1 MDQEAEDLSP
11 RGSSGTLAGGTAKAV
26 LHVTVSPSGGDWF
39 SAMHQTLTGK
49 PAEPHYLYD
58 PVTDRLGQYF
68 PLDRGARSL
77 RPGVG
82 AHSANKFGSR
92 VIQVEV
98 VAQADDPFTKHWRP
112 GPNFRAM
119 MRDIRANGVPD
130 RLIARPAR
138 SYADAATLRVSYAR
152 YAAWSGW
159 LGHCH
164 VPGQNGDTEGP
175 SFGHWDPGPIDT
187 KAFFRAAHGAG
198 RHRRPRPTYVVAQGD
213 NLIQIAQRFGT
224 TVAALAVAQQHPR
237 PDEDLPRAAAVPLL
251 TAGAWAAGARPR
263 RSAGPEGREGRRR
276 HDVGR
281 PAARQQLPAGGGER
295 VGRPGTRAQ
304 AVVEGHHEPGRRVV
318 GHGEHRRDDGHR
330 AQGEQRGG
338 QADDLVVRVHRTEP
352 GVARG
357 EDDLTR
363 VRRRAARGRGG

>member
-1 MDQEAEDLSP
+1 MKPRWTKEAEDLSP
-11 RGSSGTLAGGTAKAV
+11 HGSSGPLAGGTAKAV

-39 SAMHQTLTGK
+39 TAMHETLTGSRS
-49 PAEPHYLYD
+49 EPHYLYD

-82 AHSANKFGSR
+82 AHSANQFGSR
-92 VIQVEV
+92 VIQIEV

-130 RLIARPAR
+130 RWIARPAR

-164 VPGQNGDTEGP
+164 VPGQNGDKEGP

-187 KAFFRAAHGAG
+187 KAFFEAAHGAV
-198 RHRRPRPTYVVAQGD
+198 PAPAARPTYVVRQGD
-213 NLIQIAQRFGT
+213 NLFRIAQRFGT
-224 TVAALAVAQQHPR
+224 SVATLASLNKI
-237 PDEDLPRAAAVPLL
+237 PDP
-251 TAGAWAAGARPR
+251 TKIF
-263 RSAGPEGREGRRR
+263 
-276 HDVGR
+276 
-281 PAARQQLPAGGGER
+281 
-295 VGRPGTRAQ
+295 PG
-304 AVVEGHHEPGRRVV
+304 
-318 GHGEHRRDDGHR
+318 
-330 AQGEQRGG
+330 QR
-338 QADDLVVRVHRTEP
+338 LF
-352 GVARG
+352 
-357 EDDLTR
+357 LS
-363 VRRRAARGRGG
+363 